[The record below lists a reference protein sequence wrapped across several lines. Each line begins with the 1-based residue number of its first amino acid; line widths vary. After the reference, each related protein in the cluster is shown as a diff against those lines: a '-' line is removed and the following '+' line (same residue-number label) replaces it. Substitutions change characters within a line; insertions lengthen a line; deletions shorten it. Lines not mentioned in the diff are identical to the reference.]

1 MTNESGCSALFLS
14 VDEESSMKETAPFY
28 VYEVRIHH
36 ISNLRRTLGGGAR
49 RYARKEEGPPDPAEK
64 EEVMMDDFSN
74 PFVFRVL
81 CSHEIIDRRK
91 EREEISH

>member
-1 MTNESGCSALFLS
+1 
-14 VDEESSMKETAPFY
+14 MKETAPFY

-36 ISNLRRTLGGGAR
+36 ISHLRRTLDGGAR
-49 RYARKEEGPPDPAEK
+49 RYARKEEGASGSRRK
-64 EEVMMDDFSN
+64 EEVMVDDFSN

-81 CSHEIIDRRK
+81 CSHEIIDMRK

>member
-1 MTNESGCSALFLS
+1 
-14 VDEESSMKETAPFY
+14 MKETAPFY

-36 ISNLRRTLGGGAR
+36 ISHLRRTLDGGAR
-49 RYARKEEGPPDPAEK
+49 RCARKEEGASGSAEK
-64 EEVMMDDFSN
+64 EEVMVDDFSN

-81 CSHEIIDRRK
+81 CSHEIIDMRK

>member
-1 MTNESGCSALFLS
+1 
-14 VDEESSMKETAPFY
+14 MKETAPFY

-49 RYARKEEGPPDPAEK
+49 RYARKEE
-64 EEVMMDDFSN
+64 VMVDDFSN
-74 PFVFRVL
+74 PFVFSVL
-81 CSHEIIDRRK
+81 CSYEIINMRK